1 MYWALLLCFSA
12 CDLKP
17 VHEKCQTDGL
27 RVEGAHNWSP
37 TMYIRLVQD
46 AGLECEVAQH
56 LAQSYGDRAFN
67 VAKLA
72 SLTGKRWPII
82 GKKIHPE
89 FPYIDAEVC
98 QICVLIF
105 CYY

>member
-1 MYWALLLCFSA
+1 MDMQPVRVLYLILSA
-12 CDLKP
+12 CNLKP
-17 VHEKCQTDGL
+17 FHEKCQTDGL
-27 RVEGAHNWSP
+27 RVEGAHNWTP

-89 FPYIDAEVC
+89 FPYIEAEVC
-98 QICVLIF
+98 
-105 CYY
+105 